1 MTGFRRTRKGVVGSF
16 SGPERDLLLHLLQ
29 QTAELLESEAGSPQ
43 DGAVSTGSGSG
54 EGADVDSFE
63 AIMRSAGFPATFGD
77 ATGEGIDA
85 GDASARSAAGPGRP
99 ADPAVRRLL
108 PDAHHDDP
116 QLAAEFR
123 RLTGDAVRDRKL
135 AHLRRAIDLVAATT
149 GTTMRPSEEQA
160 VSLLVSLTDIR
171 LVLAERLDL
180 HTDEAA
186 ESLSER
192 LGDMD
197 PEDPRFPLAL
207 AYEFLTWV
215 QETLAVA
222 LQP

>member
-16 SGPERDLLLHLLQ
+16 SEPERDLLLHLLQ
-29 QTAELLESEAGSPQ
+29 QTVELLESEAGSPQ
-43 DGAVSTGSGSG
+43 AAPTPGEDG
-54 EGADVDSFE
+54 DVDSFE
-63 AIMRSAGFPATFGD
+63 AIMRSAGFPADFGE
-77 ATGEGIDA
+77 ATGEGADA
-85 GDASARSAAGPGRP
+85 GDASARSAPGPGRP

-123 RLTGDAVRDRKL
+123 RLTGDVVRDRKL

-149 GTTMRPSEEQA
+149 GTTMHPTEEQA
-160 VSLLVSLTDIR
+160 VSLLISLTDIR

-186 ESLSER
+186 ESLSDR

-197 PEDPRFPLAL
+197 PDDPRFPLAL

-215 QETLAVA
+215 QETLATA